1 MWFMKTFLFEMSYG
15 MYYKRNISQIPY
27 YRPATLYIQVYIS
40 KRIFVLQIFYPD
52 LIDKTKAPEY
62 SVIPIDDDPDFSIL
76 KFSAGPPYEVRYIVW
91 LKKWH
96 NF

>member
-1 MWFMKTFLFEMSYG
+1 MCFMETFLFEMSYG
-15 MYYKRNISQIPY
+15 MYYKRNISLIPCKNL
-27 YRPATLYIQVYIS
+27 PLCIYIS

-91 LKKWH
+91 
-96 NF
+96 